1 MSFQPVI
8 PFSGYAGWAFLKRTM
23 AVQQATLQSGAAAKR
38 DEAYFRAHI
47 GKIDSAEQLVADR
60 RLLSVAL
67 TAFGLEGDLGNKAFI
82 RKVLE
87 GGTLASDSL
96 ANRLANKQ
104 YQKLSAA
111 FGFGDMAVPRNKIS
125 DFADRILSQYATR
138 QFESAVGAQKNEYRI
153 ALNAEREIAALA
165 GKSGSE
171 ETKWY
176 TVLGTAPLREAFQT
190 ALGLPSSFAA
200 IDLDKQLSMIKAKAK
215 AAFGSDTIS
224 QFADPARLEKLVR
237 TYVVRAEI
245 GVVNAGA
252 SSGSVALQ
260 LLAGLGR

>member
-23 AVQQATLQSGAAAKR
+23 ATQQATLDSTAAAKR
-38 DEAYFRAHI
+38 DEAYFRTNI
-47 GKIDSAEQLVADR
+47 GKIDSAEELIADR

-67 TAFGLEGDLGNKAFI
+67 TAFGLEGDINNKAFI

-87 GGTLASDSL
+87 DGTLAKDSL

-111 FGFGDMAVPRNKIS
+111 FGFGDQVVPLNKLTG
-125 DFADRILSQYATR
+125 FADKILPQYST
-138 QFESAVGAQKNEYRI
+138 QKFEAAVGEQNNEYRV

-165 GKSGSE
+165 TKTSTE
-171 ETKWY
+171 DAKWY
-176 TVLGTAPLREAFQT
+176 TVLGSSPLREAFQT

-200 IDLDKQLSMIKAKAK
+200 IDLDKQLEMIKVKAK
-215 AAFGSDTIS
+215 SVFGADTIS
-224 QFADPARLEKLVR
+224 QFADATKMEKLVR
-237 TYVVRAEI
+237 TYIVRAEI
-245 GVVNAGA
+245 GAVN
-252 SSGSVALQ
+252 SGTSARSAALQ
-260 LLAGLGR
+260 LLSGIAR

>member
-1 MSFQPVI
+1 MSFQPVL

-23 AVQQATLQSGAAAKR
+23 ATQQATLQSTAAAKR
-38 DEAYFRAHI
+38 DEAYFRANI
-47 GKIDSAEQLVADR
+47 GKVDSAEQLVADR

-67 TAFGLEGDLGNKAFI
+67 TAFGLEGDINNRAFI

-87 GGTLASDSL
+87 GGTLTTGSL

-111 FGFGDMAVPRNKIS
+111 FGFGDMSVPRNKIS
-125 DFADRILSQYATR
+125 DFANKILPQYSTLK
-138 QFESAVGAQKNEYRI
+138 FEAAVGEQKNEYRI

-171 ETKWY
+171 DTKWY
-176 TVLGTAPLREAFQT
+176 TVLGNAPLREAFQT

-200 IDLDKQLSMIKAKAK
+200 IDLDKQLSMMKAKAK
-215 AAFGSDTIS
+215 SVFGSDTIS
-224 QFADPARLEKLVR
+224 QFTDAAKMEKLVR
-237 TYVVRAEI
+237 TYIVRAEI
-245 GVVNAGA
+245 GSVNTGA

-260 LLAGLGR
+260 LLSGLRR

>member
-8 PFSGYAGWAFLKRTM
+8 PFSGYAGWAFLKRSM
-23 AVQQATLQSGAAAKR
+23 ATQQATLQSTAAAKR
-38 DEAYFRAHI
+38 GEAYFRANI
-47 GKIDSAEQLVADR
+47 GKVDTAEQLVADR

-67 TAFGLEGDLGNKAFI
+67 TAFGLEGDINNKAFI

-87 GGTLASDSL
+87 GGTLATGSL

-111 FGFGDMAVPRNKIS
+111 FGFGDLSVPRNKIS
-125 DFADRILSQYATR
+125 DFADKILPQYKAR
-138 QFESAVGAQKNEYRI
+138 QFEAAVGGQRNEYRI

-171 ETKWY
+171 DTKWY
-176 TVLGTAPLREAFQT
+176 TILGNAPLREAFQT

-200 IDLDKQLSMIKAKAK
+200 IDLDKQLSMMKAKTK
-215 AAFGSDTIS
+215 SVFGSDTVS
-224 QFADPARLEKLVR
+224 QFADAAKMEKLVR
-237 TYVVRAEI
+237 TYIVRAEI
-245 GVVNAGA
+245 GSVNTGTSA
-252 SSGSVALQ
+252 GSVALQ
-260 LLAGLGR
+260 LLSGLRR